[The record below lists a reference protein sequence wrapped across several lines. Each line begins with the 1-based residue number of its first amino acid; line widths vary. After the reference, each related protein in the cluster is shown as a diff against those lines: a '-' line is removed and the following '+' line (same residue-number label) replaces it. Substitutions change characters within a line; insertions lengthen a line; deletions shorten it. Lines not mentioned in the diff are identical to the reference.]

1 MLHGT
6 SAPRRDWSGDS
17 YHKTEKTSKKLL
29 QNRKWVPAA
38 AIEAVHSGATEPNS
52 SRMQESSAM
61 TVSEMTCASSVGTE
75 TAGDDN
81 ECSRAGAAPRV
92 GLLIVVSTVAVF
104 YGGIAAY
111 IWHLL

>member
-1 MLHGT
+1 MAHLRLAASGVGT
-6 SAPRRDWSGDS
+6 LITRLKRRAKGSFKIANGCQRR
-17 YHKTEKTSKKLL
+17 LL
-29 QNRKWVPAA
+29 RRF
-38 AIEAVHSGATEPNS
+38 ILGATEPNS

-61 TVSEMTCASSVGTE
+61 TVSEMTCASSVGTQ

>member
-1 MLHGT
+1 
-6 SAPRRDWSGDS
+6 
-17 YHKTEKTSKKLL
+17 
-29 QNRKWVPAA
+29 
-38 AIEAVHSGATEPNS
+38 
-52 SRMQESSAM
+52 M
-61 TVSEMTCASSVGTE
+61 TVSGMTCASSVGTE

>member
-1 MLHGT
+1 
-6 SAPRRDWSGDS
+6 
-17 YHKTEKTSKKLL
+17 
-29 QNRKWVPAA
+29 
-38 AIEAVHSGATEPNS
+38 
-52 SRMQESSAM
+52 M